1 MVKSL
6 DSSEKLTVL
15 WTTEDREVALK
26 MLFMYTINGKVKGW
40 WKEVNVIIW
49 GPSARL
55 LIEDEELKKQLIK
68 AKHLGISFEACRAC
82 SDLYGVTEELEKM
95 DIDVKYMGQPLTQL
109 IKEKANLIT
118 M

>member
-1 MVKSL
+1 MERIEYHLPETLFSL
-6 DSSEKLTVL
+6 RPDENEKKWELL
-15 WTTEDREVALK
+15 RE
-26 MLFMYTINGKVKGW
+26 NG